1 MLQFLI
7 TVSKRRDRRPLDAR
21 SLALSTLLGTHP
33 PELPVGALIDL
44 GGLFGIAPG
53 TMRTALSRML
63 AAGEVAA
70 PSEGR
75 YRLVGPLLDRQRAQD
90 AGRRRP
96 PASWDGT
103 WHSVVSAPDQ
113 RQLADRRRFR
123 AAMTNARFGELR
135 PDIWMRPAN
144 LAAPTAEPDWIVLT
158 GAAAGL
164 APDVL
169 VTRLWD
175 LTAIAADAV
184 SLVAELDDL
193 RTSLDWI
200 DPASIPPIF
209 SASAA
214 VVRFLRAEPL
224 LPAELLPAR
233 WPPDELR
240 AIYDDVEADFQR
252 LLSDF
257 LRGARAS
264 TR

>member
-1 MLQFLI
+1 MLQFVI
-7 TVSKRRDRRPLDAR
+7 IVSKQRDRRPLDAR

-63 AAGEVAA
+63 AAGEAAA
-70 PSEGR
+70 PAEGR
-75 YRLVGPLLDRQRAQD
+75 YRLAGPLLDRQRAQD
-90 AGRRRP
+90 AGRRP
-96 PASWDGT
+96 PAAWDGA

-113 RQLADRRRFR
+113 RELADRRRFR
-123 AAMTNARFGELR
+123 AAMANARFGELR

-144 LAAPTAEPDWIVLT
+144 LPAPTAEPDWIVVT
-158 GAAAGL
+158 GTSAGL

-175 LTAIAADAV
+175 LTAIAAAAV
-184 SLVAELDDL
+184 TLVGELDEL
-193 RTSLDWI
+193 RATLDWT

-224 LPAELLPAR
+224 LPSELLPAR
-233 WPPDELR
+233 WPPDDLR
-240 AIYDDVEADFQR
+240 ATYDEVEADFQR
-252 LLSDF
+252 MLSEF